1 MGRSRWARVGQE
13 EHREVWHGK
22 DVANRA
28 GIGGG
33 MEKYEGNM
41 VIRWCG
47 MRVGRWHMEKEAVY
61 IAHYT
66 PASPHFRIN
75 GYVGHR
81 WTLKMAIFISVEFIW
96 FTTTSRG

>member
-1 MGRSRWARVGQE
+1 MGRSRWAWVGQE

-47 MRVGRWHMEKEAVY
+47 MRVGRWHMGKGQYTLPITHQPPPSFVSMGMLD
-61 IAHYT
+61 IAG
-66 PASPHFRIN
+66 P
-75 GYVGHR
+75 
-81 WTLKMAIFISVEFIW
+81 
-96 FTTTSRG
+96 